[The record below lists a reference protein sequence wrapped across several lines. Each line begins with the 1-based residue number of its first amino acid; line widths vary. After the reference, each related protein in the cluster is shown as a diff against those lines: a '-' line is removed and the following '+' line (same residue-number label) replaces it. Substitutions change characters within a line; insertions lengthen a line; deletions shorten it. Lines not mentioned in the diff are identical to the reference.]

1 MAYRLFRDLSRGNRS
16 PRMRSG
22 LASGLRSKT
31 EAAYFAAC
39 RREALMERPHVVPNR
54 LAAGGGAAKLKA
66 DAALRTGRLR
76 AAGPERPEILGG
88 FLPQRVGPGI
98 VGFQRP
104 EYSNYLSTS
113 FPHLLPPYC
122 RSLHYCRSCRQAP
135 SPFSGAWPPSIRSW
149 FFCFAALFPSCSIPP
164 PTPELPS
171 SLAAWPL
178 CSVWLRTS
186 CRLAAKPF
194 ATTPPLRPPTCRGV
208 RSARFILPLFCFILS
223 F

>member
-1 MAYRLFRDLSRGNRS
+1 
-16 PRMRSG
+16 
-22 LASGLRSKT
+22 
-31 EAAYFAAC
+31 
-39 RREALMERPHVVPNR
+39 MERPHVVPNR

-76 AAGPERPEILGG
+76 AAGPERPEILRD
-88 FLPQRVGPGI
+88 FLPRHVGARTAAFLGSDFRSGLLLHGAAAGCGPERPEILGGCLSQRVGPGI
-98 VGFQRP
+98 AGFQRL

-113 FPHLLPPYC
+113 FPHLLSPYC

-149 FFCFAALFPSCSIPP
+149 FFCFALLLPSCSIPP